1 MTWIALW
8 NFAWKI
14 LSVHGSRAGSFM
26 ENTSDRRGIVNVYP
40 GRGGTSFRAASD
52 GWFVLASFVETTKRF
67 YTCSLYNSKTFVYI
81 PTTLREQ
88 YFYRVWKQ
96 CASVAER
103 GSNGPPPIKLIIK
116 QGKSSLIELTSK
128 SNDASINRE
137 MLETR
142 GISISIRALPFSI
155 PLRFELVFRM
165 GNIFVINSIS
175 RIFPYILESF
185 KREKDRYH
193 YLLHR
198 SLLVKALNIRNYKL
212 SWSSY
217 DIR

>member
-1 MTWIALW
+1 M
-8 NFAWKI
+8 
-14 LSVHGSRAGSFM
+14 
-26 ENTSDRRGIVNVYP
+26 
-40 GRGGTSFRAASD
+40 
-52 GWFVLASFVETTKRF
+52 LASFVETTKRF

-142 GISISIRALPFSI
+142 GVGGYRY
-155 PLRFELVFRM
+155 RFEPCRFRYRRDL
-165 GNIFVINSIS
+165 NSYSEWVIFLLLIRYLGFFHIYWNHLRER
-175 RIFPYILESF
+175 RIDIIICYIVHF
-185 KREKDRYH
+185 
-193 YLLHR
+193 
-198 SLLVKALNIRNYKL
+198 
-212 SWSSY
+212 
-217 DIR
+217 